1 MKTAP
6 DADRVPPRALPSV
19 SASLMI
25 WGVLAS
31 LMSAQKSENKPVRE
45 TTVENPAHTDLSQGR
60 HPSASEREWAER
72 TLAPSLDKA
81 PEKPIGAPTGTNVDE
96 HGNARFSTIS
106 NAPIRRLYTEADLPE
121 DWSQDR
127 YLGYPGQ
134 PPYTRGIHA
143 SGYRGK
149 LFTMRQFSGFAS
161 PEETNQRY
169 KYLLEHG
176 GSGLSVAFDLP
187 TLMGYDS
194 DHPFSEGEV
203 GKCGVAIDSLED
215 MEILFNGIDLEKITT
230 SMTINS
236 PASVLWAMYLVVAEK
251 QGADWKKISGTIQ
264 NDILK
269 EYIAQKEYIY
279 PPAPSMRLVIDTFEF
294 GSKFTPRFNTI
305 SISGYH
311 IREAGSTA
319 LQELAFTIYDGV
331 EYVEW
336 ARRRGLDVDEFGPRL
351 SFFFNAHNDFFE
363 EIAKYRA
370 ARKIWYR
377 LMKDRFGAK
386 QARTWLMRFHT
397 QTAGVSL
404 TAQQPMNNIAR
415 VAIQAL
421 AAVLGGTQSLHT
433 DSYDEAL
440 ALPTAEA
447 ARIALRTQQIIAYE
461 TGVAN
466 TIDPLGGSYFV
477 EKFTLDMEKGAFDYF
492 EKLDAMGGMV
502 KAIERGYPQKEIA
515 EASYQFQ
522 RAAEAREK
530 VIVGANEFTI
540 EEESPEILYIGE
552 NVAQA
557 QTAKLKA
564 LRERRSNEEVT
575 KKLEALKKAAAQE
588 PQVKPDGTISEANT
602 MPYIIEAVRAYATV
616 GEICDALRSVYGTYE
631 ETSIT

>member
-1 MKTAP
+1 MP
-6 DADRVPPRALPSV
+6 
-19 SASLMI
+19 
-25 WGVLAS
+25 
-31 LMSAQKSENKPVRE
+31 ENKPSKPQVAE
-45 TTVENPAHTDLSQGR
+45 SSIADVFENR
-60 HPSASEREWAER
+60 HPSTEEEEWTEK
-72 TLAPSLDKA
+72 TLAPAIEKS
-81 PEKPIGAPTGTNVDE
+81 PERPIGAPTGVNVDE
-96 HGNARFSTIS
+96 HGHARFTTIS
-106 NAPIRRLYTEADLPE
+106 GVPIRRLYTPADLPE
-121 DWSQDR
+121 DWDEEK
-127 YLGYPGQ
+127 YLGYPGR

-143 SGYRGK
+143 TGYRGK
-149 LFTMRQFSGFAS
+149 LYTMRQFSGFAS

-194 DHPFSEGEV
+194 DHPASEGEV

-215 MEILFNGIDLEKITT
+215 MEILFSGIDLEKTT
-230 SMTINS
+230 VSMTINS
-236 PASVLWAMYLVVAEK
+236 PASALWAMYLVVAEK

-319 LQELAFTIYDGV
+319 LQELAFTLYDGV

-336 ARRRGLDVDEFGPRL
+336 AQRRGLDVDDFGPRL

-370 ARKIWYR
+370 ARKIWYQV
-377 LMKDRFGAK
+377 MKDRFGAK
-386 QARTWLMRFHT
+386 NERTWLMRFHT

-404 TAQQPMNNIAR
+404 PAQQPRNNIAR

-440 ALPTAEA
+440 ALPTEEA

-461 TGVAN
+461 SGV
-466 TIDPLGGSYFV
+466 TQTVDPLGGSYFL
-477 EKFTLDMEKGAFDYF
+477 ENLTLQMENGAFEYF
-492 EKLDAMGGMV
+492 SKLDTMEGMV
-502 KAIERGYPQKEIA
+502 RAIEHGYPQKEIA
-515 EASYQFQ
+515 EASYQYQ

-530 VIVGANEFTI
+530 ITVGVNDFTI
-540 EEESPEILYIGE
+540 EEESPHILYIDE
-552 NVAQA
+552 SVARSQA
-557 QTAKLKA
+557 TKLKA
-564 LRERRSNEEVT
+564 LRARRSNADAQRA
-575 KKLEALKKAAAQE
+575 LDALKKAAAQE
-588 PQVKPDGTISEANT
+588 PKAGSNGNISSANT
-602 MPYIIEAVRAYATV
+602 MPHIVDAVRAYATV
-616 GEICDALRSVYGTYE
+616 GEICEALRQVYGTYTE
-631 ETSIT
+631 VSIT

>member
-1 MKTAP
+1 MPEKKPNA
-6 DADRVPPRALPSV
+6 SV
-19 SASLMI
+19 TKPAIAERPVSDVFE
-25 WGVLAS
+25 GRQP
-31 LMSAQKSENKPVRE
+31 SAQ
-45 TTVENPAHTDLSQGR
+45 
-60 HPSASEREWAER
+60 ERDWAEK
-72 TLAPSLDKA
+72 TLAPTLEKA
-81 PEKPIGAPTGTNVDE
+81 PEKPIGAETGTNLDE
-96 HGNARFSTIS
+96 HGHARFSTIS
-106 NAPIRRLYTEADLPE
+106 NAPIRRLYTPADLPA
-121 DWSQDR
+121 DWSYEK
-127 YLGYPGQ
+127 YLGFPGQ
-134 PPYTRGIHA
+134 PPYTRGIHPT
-143 SGYRGK
+143 GYRGK
-149 LFTMRQFSGFAS
+149 LWTMRMFSGFAS

-176 GSGLSVAFDLP
+176 GGGLSVAFDLP

-194 DHPFSEGEV
+194 DHPASEGEV

-215 MEILFNGIDLEKITT
+215 MEILFDGIDLENITT

-251 QGADWKKISGTIQ
+251 QGGDWKKISGTIQ

-336 ARRRGLDVDEFGPRL
+336 ARRRGLDVDDFGPRL

-386 QARTWLMRFHT
+386 NDRTRLMRFHT

-404 TAQQPMNNIAR
+404 PAQQPMNNIAR

-433 DSYDEAL
+433 DAYDEAF
-440 ALPTAEA
+440 ALPTEEA

-461 TGVAN
+461 SGVAQ
-466 TIDPLGGSYFV
+466 TVDPLGGSYFL
-477 EKFTLDMEKGAFDYF
+477 EKQTLDMEKGAFDYF
-492 EKLDAMGGMV
+492 EKLDRMGGMV

-515 EASYQFQ
+515 DASYQYQ
-522 RAAEAREK
+522 RAAEANEK
-530 VIVGANEFTI
+530 ITVGVNDFVI
-540 EEESPEILYIGE
+540 EEESPHTLYIDE
-552 NVAQA
+552 SVARAQA
-557 QTAKLKA
+557 GKLKA
-564 LRERRSNEEVT
+564 LRARRSNEEVRRR
-575 KKLEALKKAAAQE
+575 LEALKRAAAE
-588 PQVKPDGTISEANT
+588 TPSTGTNGNISDANT
-602 MPYIIEAVRAYATV
+602 MPYIVNAVRAYATV
-616 GEICDALRSVYGTYE
+616 GEICEALRQVYGTYTE
-631 ETSIT
+631 VSIT

>member
-1 MKTAP
+1 M
-6 DADRVPPRALPSV
+6 ADKKPQVADSPVADVFEGRNPSE
-19 SASLMI
+19 
-25 WGVLAS
+25 
-31 LMSAQKSENKPVRE
+31 SEKN
-45 TTVENPAHTDLSQGR
+45 
-60 HPSASEREWAER
+60 WAEK
-72 TLAPSLDKA
+72 TLAPTLEKA
-81 PEKPIGAPTGTNVDE
+81 PERPIGAATGTNKDDN
-96 HGNARFSTIS
+96 GDARFTTIS
-106 NAPIRRLYTEADLPE
+106 GVPIRRLYTQADLPP
-121 DWSQDR
+121 DWKYEN

-134 PPYTRGIHA
+134 APYTRGIHA
-143 SGYRGK
+143 TGYRGK

-161 PEETNQRY
+161 PEETNRRY

-176 GSGLSVAFDLP
+176 GGGLSVAFDLP

-194 DHPFSEGEV
+194 DHPASEGEV

-215 MEILFNGIDLEKITT
+215 MEILFQGIDLEKTT
-230 SMTINS
+230 VSMTINS

-251 QGADWKKISGTIQ
+251 QGADWQKISGTIQ

-279 PPAPSMRLVIDTFEF
+279 PPAPSMRLVVDTFEF
-294 GSKFTPRFNTI
+294 GSKFTPKFNTV

-319 LQELAFTIYDGV
+319 LQELAFTLYDGV

-377 LMKDRFGAK
+377 VMKDRFKAK
-386 QARTWLMRFHT
+386 NQRTWLLRFHS

-415 VAIQAL
+415 AALQAL
-421 AAVLGGTQSLHT
+421 AAVLGGTQSLHV
-433 DSYDEAL
+433 DGYDEAL
-440 ALPTAEA
+440 ALPTEEA

-461 TGVAN
+461 SGVVQ
-466 TIDPLGGSYFV
+466 TVDPLGGSYFL
-477 EKFTLDMEKGAFDYF
+477 ERFTLDMENGAFDYF
-492 EKLDAMGGMV
+492 DKMDAMGGMV
-502 KAIERGYPQKEIA
+502 KAIERGYPQREIA
-515 EASYQFQ
+515 EAAYQYQ
-522 RAAEAREK
+522 RAVEAKEK
-530 VIVGANEFTI
+530 ITVGANEFVV
-540 EEESPEILYIGE
+540 EEEAPEILYIDE
-552 NVAQA
+552 SVAEH

-564 LRERRSNEEVT
+564 LRSRRSNNDVQRC
-575 KKLEALKKAAAQE
+575 LNALKKAAAAE
-588 PQVKPDGTISEANT
+588 PASGSNGNISSANT
-602 MPYIIEAVRAYATV
+602 MPYIVEAVRAYATV
-616 GEICDALRSVYGTYE
+616 GEICDALRDVYGTYT

>member
-1 MKTAP
+1 M
-6 DADRVPPRALPSV
+6 ADDRS
-19 SASLMI
+19 
-25 WGVLAS
+25 
-31 LMSAQKSENKPVRE
+31 KK
-45 TTVENPAHTDLSQGR
+45 AHIAESPIADVFEGR
-60 HPSASEREWAER
+60 NPSASEKTWTEK
-72 TLAPSLDKA
+72 TLAPALEKG
-81 PEKPIGAPTGTNVDE
+81 PERPIGAASGVNLDGSG
-96 HGNARFSTIS
+96 HARFTTIS
-106 NAPIRRLYTEADLPE
+106 GVPIRRLYSPADLPQ
-121 DWSQDR
+121 DWNYEQ

-176 GSGLSVAFDLP
+176 GGGLSVAFDLP

-194 DHPFSEGEV
+194 DHAASEGEV

-215 MEILFNGIDLEKITT
+215 MEILFSGIDLEKTT
-230 SMTINS
+230 VSMTINS

-279 PPAPSMRLVIDTFEF
+279 PPAPSMRLVVDTFEF
-294 GSKFTPRFNTI
+294 GSRFTPKFNTI

-319 LQELAFTIYDGV
+319 LQELAFTLYDGV

-370 ARKIWYR
+370 ARKIWAQV
-377 LMKDRFGAK
+377 MKGRFEAK
-386 QARTWLMRFHT
+386 NQRTWLLRFHT

-404 TAQQPMNNIAR
+404 PAQQPMNNIAR
-415 VAIQAL
+415 VGLQAL

-440 ALPTAEA
+440 ALPTEEA
-447 ARIALRTQQIIAYE
+447 ARIALRTQQIVAYE
-461 TGVAN
+461 SGV
-466 TIDPLGGSYFV
+466 THTVDPLGGSYFL
-477 EKFTLDMEKGAFDYF
+477 EALTLQMEQGALDYF
-492 EKLDAMGGMV
+492 GKLDTMGGMV

-515 EASYQFQ
+515 EASYQYQ
-522 RAAEAREK
+522 RAVEAKEK
-530 VIVGANEFTI
+530 IIVGVNEFVI
-540 EEESPEILYIGE
+540 DEESPQILYIDE
-552 NVAQA
+552 SVARA
-557 QTAKLKA
+557 QRAKLKT
-564 LRERRSNEEVT
+564 LRERRSNDEVRRR
-575 KKLEALKKAAAQE
+575 LEALKAAAAQE
-588 PQVKPDGTISEANT
+588 PDAGSNNEISAANT
-602 MPYIIEAVRAYATV
+602 MPFIIDAVRAYATV
-616 GEICDALRSVYGTYE
+616 GEICEALREVYGTYTE
-631 ETSIT
+631 VSVT